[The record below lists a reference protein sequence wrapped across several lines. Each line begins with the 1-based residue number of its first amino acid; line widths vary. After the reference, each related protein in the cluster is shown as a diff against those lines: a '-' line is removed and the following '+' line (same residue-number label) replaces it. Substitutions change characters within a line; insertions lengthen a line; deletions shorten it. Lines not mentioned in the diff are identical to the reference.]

1 MRLLATIN
9 ALGLIVL
16 ATLTTSTG
24 CMHSQTSQADAST
37 KTAALTDQPFR
48 LLDLAG
54 QPFELWQHSPDKVTV
69 VIFTRSD
76 CPISNRIAPEI
87 CRLHNAYHPLGVDF
101 YLIYVDPQEQPAA
114 IRRHL
119 AEFGYPCL
127 GLRDPRHA
135 LVAYCQ
141 ATTTPE
147 AVVFDKNR
155 EMVYRGRISDL
166 YAELGNARSEP
177 TSYDL
182 ADAIESTLLG
192 RPVANPRTRAIGCA
206 IADLK
211 H

>member
-1 MRLLATIN
+1 MGLLAKIN

-24 CMHSQTSQADAST
+24 CIHSQTRAADRST
-37 KTAALTDQPFR
+37 KIAASADQPFR
-48 LLDLAG
+48 LLDLDD
-54 QPFELWQHSPDKVTV
+54 QPFELWQHSPDNVTV

-87 CRLHNAYHPLGVDF
+87 CRLHNAYHPRGVDF

-119 AEFGYPCL
+119 ADFGYPCL
-127 GLRDPRHA
+127 GLRDPQHA

-141 ATTTPE
+141 ATATPE

-155 EMVYRGRISDL
+155 EIVYRGRVSDL
-166 YAELGNARSEP
+166 YADLGNARSEP
-177 TSYDL
+177 TSCDL
-182 ADAIESTLLG
+182 ADAVESTILG